1 MELSVRVKNVKENYV
16 LAIDQGTTGTTALLI
31 DHDGRVAGRAYSEIT
46 QHYPRP
52 GWVEHDPEEIWQ
64 KTLSAADAALRSRD
78 VERDQI
84 VAIGIT
90 NQRETSIVWD
100 RRSGDPVHNAIVWQ
114 CRRTAEMCER
124 LRERGLG
131 EKIRRKTGLV
141 IDPYFSATKLAW
153 ILDNVEGVRD
163 AAQRGNMLFGTIDT
177 WLLWKLTNG
186 EIHATDYTNASRTM
200 LFNINS
206 LTWDEELLNELNIPM
221 SMLPEV
227 RPSSGHFGEVNC
239 GNSMLDG
246 LTIAGDAGD
255 QQAALFGQAC
265 FHPGSIKNT
274 YGTGCFLILNTGG
287 KPVFSE
293 HGLLTTLACGTG
305 DSPIYALEG
314 SIFIAGAAVQWLRD
328 GLKIINSAAETESLA
343 NSGPDT
349 GGVYVVPAFTG
360 LGAPYW
366 DANARGAILGI
377 TRGTGREH
385 IIRATLESIAYQTAD
400 VMEAMR
406 SDSGEEIHQLRV
418 DGGAAANNFLMQF
431 QSDVLGMEV
440 NRPAV
445 NETTALGAAFLAGLA
460 MGFWED
466 ESQLEKRRKTD
477 AIFRPKLNSEQRTKL
492 LSGWREAI
500 RKATHSG
507 SKT

>member
-1 MELSVRVKNVKENYV
+1 MKENYV

-46 QHYPRP
+46 QHYPKP

-64 KTLSAADAALRSRD
+64 KTLSAADAALRPGD

-84 VAIGIT
+84 TAIGIT
-90 NQRETSIVWD
+90 NQRETTIVWD
-100 RRSGDPVHNAIVWQ
+100 RRSGEPVYNAIVWQ
-114 CRRTAEMCER
+114 CRRTARMCEH
-124 LRERGLG
+124 LRERGLA

-153 ILDNVEGVRD
+153 ILENIQGMRD
-163 AAQRGNMLFGTIDT
+163 AAQSGYMLFGTIDT

-186 EIHATDYTNASRTM
+186 KIHATDYTNASRTM
-200 LFNINS
+200 LFNIHS
-206 LTWDEELLNELNIPM
+206 LAWDQELLNELNIPV

-227 RPSSGHFGEVNC
+227 HSSSGHFGEVNC
-239 GNSMLDG
+239 GNSILDG
-246 LTIAGDAGD
+246 VPIAGDAGD

-274 YGTGCFLILNTGG
+274 YGTGCFLMLNTGD
-287 KPVFSE
+287 KPVFSK

-305 DSPIYALEG
+305 GLPVYALEG

-328 GLKIINSAAETESLA
+328 GLRIIKSASETESLA
-343 NSGPDT
+343 SSVPDT

-366 DANARGAILGI
+366 DADARGAILGI
-377 TRGTGREH
+377 TRGTGCEH
-385 IIRATLESIAYQTAD
+385 IVRATLESIAYQTAD
-400 VMEAMR
+400 VMDAMR
-406 SDSGEEIHQLRV
+406 SDSGQEIHQLRV

-431 QSDVLGMEV
+431 QSDILDMEV
-440 NRPAV
+440 NRPVV

-460 MGFWED
+460 VGFWED
-466 ESQLEKRRKTD
+466 ESQLEKCRKTD
-477 AIFRPKLNSEQRTKL
+477 TIFRPKLNSERRAEL
-492 LSGWREAI
+492 LSGWREAV
-500 RKATHSG
+500 RRVMQTE
-507 SKT
+507 

>member
-1 MELSVRVKNVKENYV
+1 
-16 LAIDQGTTGTTALLI
+16 
-31 DHDGRVAGRAYSEIT
+31 
-46 QHYPRP
+46 
-52 GWVEHDPEEIWQ
+52 
-64 KTLSAADAALRSRD
+64 
-78 VERDQI
+78 
-84 VAIGIT
+84 
-90 NQRETSIVWD
+90 
-100 RRSGDPVHNAIVWQ
+100 
-114 CRRTAEMCER
+114 
-124 LRERGLG
+124 
-131 EKIRRKTGLV
+131 
-141 IDPYFSATKLAW
+141 
-153 ILDNVEGVRD
+153 
-163 AAQRGNMLFGTIDT
+163 
-177 WLLWKLTNG
+177 
-186 EIHATDYTNASRTM
+186 M

-206 LTWDEELLNELNIPM
+206 LTWDEELLAELNIPM

-343 NSGPDT
+343 SSVPDT

>member
-1 MELSVRVKNVKENYV
+1 
-16 LAIDQGTTGTTALLI
+16 
-31 DHDGRVAGRAYSEIT
+31 
-46 QHYPRP
+46 
-52 GWVEHDPEEIWQ
+52 
-64 KTLSAADAALRSRD
+64 
-78 VERDQI
+78 
-84 VAIGIT
+84 
-90 NQRETSIVWD
+90 
-100 RRSGDPVHNAIVWQ
+100 
-114 CRRTAEMCER
+114 
-124 LRERGLG
+124 
-131 EKIRRKTGLV
+131 
-141 IDPYFSATKLAW
+141 
-153 ILDNVEGVRD
+153 
-163 AAQRGNMLFGTIDT
+163 
-177 WLLWKLTNG
+177 
-186 EIHATDYTNASRTM
+186 M

-206 LTWDEELLNELNIPM
+206 LTWDEELLAELNIPM

-239 GNSMLDG
+239 GNSMLNG
-246 LTIAGDAGD
+246 LPIAGDAGD

-343 NSGPDT
+343 SSVPDT